1 MIKKIVEKLE
11 AAKVCNVHDF
21 VQSLLLMNQLQ
32 TEELCPSVVFD
43 SLQ

>member
-21 VQSLLLMNQLQ
+21 VIFTAYETIAN
-32 TEELCPSVVFD
+32 
-43 SLQ
+43 